1 MHILL
6 LGGSNAG
13 VRDGWAAQFAELA
26 AGHRVDNRFLGAV
39 GSLYGLMALMKL
51 ERETAPLPDL
61 IVFEYCLNDIL
72 LLEAGVLRPALIA
85 DALEAV
91 TDFCARK
98 GVGLLYLNLEPR
110 PRDGRKQQRAIE
122 RIKKLYE
129 TAARRRGVAGLW
141 LRDIF
146 PEGLAASHFQDEN
159 HLSTEA
165 AGRVT
170 RALLTQLH
178 ARVPAPEPRQEQ
190 APRFD
195 YVDATQT
202 FVLGPCVL
210 RDLSSRV
217 FDGPFLEIARGGTS
231 FWPGEGSLVA
241 LMLQSTDA
249 SGVYSIR
256 AADRSVRKTP
266 RSQMQDIVRNLML
279 LHYVVG
285 DLPADG
291 EVEIAMP
298 ENEDDLMRLP
308 ANKGVLEA
316 PARAPFEAQTL
327 AIHGVIFWRDASLR
341 ARLRDFVR
349 RCL

>member
-26 AGHRVDNRFLGAV
+26 AGRRVDNRFLGAV

-51 ERETAPLPDL
+51 ERENAPLPDL
-61 IVFEYCLNDIL
+61 VVFEYCLNDIL
-72 LLEAGVLRPALIA
+72 LLEAGVLRPALII
-85 DALEAV
+85 DALDAV

-110 PRDGRKQQRAIE
+110 PSDNRKQQKAIE
-122 RIKKLYE
+122 RIKKIYAA
-129 TAARRRGVAGLW
+129 AARRRGVPSLW

-146 PEGLAASHFQDEN
+146 PEGLSALHFQDEN

-165 AGRVT
+165 AGRVA
-170 RALLTQLH
+170 RALLTRID
-178 ARVPAPEPRQEQ
+178 AGVAAPEPRQEQ
-190 APRFD
+190 APRFE

-202 FVLGPCVL
+202 LVLGPCVL
-210 RDLSSRV
+210 RESSSRV
-217 FDGPFLEIARGGTS
+217 FNGPFLEIARGGAS

-256 AADRSVRKTP
+256 TGDRAVRKTP

-279 LHYVVG
+279 LHYVAG
-285 DLPADG
+285 DLPAEG

-298 ENEDDLMRLP
+298 DNEDDLMSLP
-308 ANKGVLEA
+308 ANIGLLEA

-341 ARLRDFVR
+341 ARLRNFVKR
-349 RCL
+349 WL